1 MLQIVDKKPSM
12 LRKKAALFRKL
23 YDNST
28 PKYIMGRN
36 SYAKQV
42 ITSFLKR
49 NIELAG
55 IIDDYTSEVE
65 YNGFPIFKTT
75 DLSQNVLV
83 ISCVIEARL
92 ITAINYL
99 QQNKISHILTYFD
112 LVLHDKEHFP
122 QVNFC
127 ENNIIDIEKNIE
139 QYHWLYNIFDDDM
152 SCKTLES
159 LLDFRYN
166 FDIGKMRIF
175 SLRLDEQYYD
185 VVGFSEK
192 ETFVDC
198 GAYDGETTKR
208 FVELNPDY
216 ISAYV
221 FEPSPDLYVKTC
233 KKLHYY
239 PNVYIHQCATYHET
253 TIQTFNS
260 EKGSASGFSSDG
272 NIKVKTVR
280 LDDVIQEK
288 VTYIKLDVEGAE
300 YETLLGAKRLI
311 ETYKPKLAVC
321 VYHNQEDFWR
331 IPRLLLSY
339 NQNYRV
345 LLRHYT
351 EGFLETVMYFL

>member
-1 MLQIVDKKPSM
+1 MLQIIDKKTSI
-12 LRKKAALFRKL
+12 LRKKATLFHKL

-36 SYAKQV
+36 GYAKQV
-42 ITSFLKR
+42 IAAFLKK

-55 IIDDYTSEVE
+55 VIDDYTNEVE
-65 YNGFPIFKTT
+65 YNGFPIVKTT
-75 DLSQNVLV
+75 DLNQDVLV

-112 LVLHDKEHFP
+112 LVLYDKEHFP

-127 ENNIIDIEKNIE
+127 ENNIVDIEKNRE
-139 QYHWLYNIFDDDM
+139 QYHWLYNIFDDDV
-152 SCKTLES
+152 SCETLES
-159 LLDFRYN
+159 LLHFRYN
-166 FDIGKMRIF
+166 FDIEKLRIF

-185 VVGFSEK
+185 VVPFSTK

-216 ISAYV
+216 TSAYV
-221 FEPSPDLYVKTC
+221 FEPSPKYYAKTC
-233 KKLHYY
+233 KTLQSY
-239 PNVYIHQCATYHET
+239 PNVHIHQCATYHET

-260 EKGSASGFSSDG
+260 DKGSASGFSSDG

-280 LDDVIQEK
+280 LDDIIQEK

-311 ETYKPKLAVC
+311 ETYKPKVAVC

-339 NQNYRV
+339 NPNYRV